1 MKLELENDK
10 RYVRME
16 ATLYIEMKPGETQ
29 ASAEDRFIDG
39 LPDGIDIVSFRSEY
53 WEPDEE

>member
-1 MKLELENDK
+1 MELENDK